1 MKKLIIFLVI
11 IIGIFAGGTYYMG
24 SKIEDKFESMKNSSD
39 FHLKNSE
46 FHRGFT
52 TSHGFIEGQIT
63 KDDIIKA
70 VENIHVYDPKEKQL
84 LLDEINK
91 TALQSIDFR
100 YDFTMKHSPL
110 NGNIEQEGDVK
121 ITTPDIAAALITVF
135 KTDAPIHIKSN
146 TSVTGTHAEF
156 LLKDIVEKNAVSKGF
171 SIITQTTNDKKL
183 KEYTFKIEEILL
195 PSIKFEIKGLEANS
209 KFDEPIDL
217 KQLFKF
223 VKNYTVNLKIQ
234 SIDIGNFVKL
244 SDIADSSKVYES
256 DGNIIAQDMF
266 KIPTID
272 VDDMKFKNML
282 IDWNIKFDA
291 KIGENL
297 DKLYKFASED
307 KEDEFLN
314 IFKQSFKKGASL
326 MIKELSIQNTNGD
339 KLMLNLDSS
348 IDGEGLMQG
357 IIDQDKNK
365 FSKAIKFKGSLK
377 SATTID
383 KLLAPYP
390 KLAQG
395 APMIM
400 LFGGKFIRPEGN
412 GFSVDFALEGD
423 KFKVNNID
431 VADANGILDAAKN
444 DKTSQ
449 NDEAEVSKAV
459 TNLETLLSD
468 YSAYHTSQGKF
479 NKPSN
484 MTNVSL
490 YEIDDTTAI
499 LKTKDK
505 FCIKIS
511 LDEEYITVIKGDDA
525 DDEFCQKIYENKSVK
540 ERLENSINVKHGF

>member
-11 IIGIFAGGTYYMG
+11 IIGIFAGGIYYMG

-70 VENIHVYDPKEKQL
+70 VKNIHLYNPKETQL

-91 TALQSIDFR
+91 IALQSIDFR
-100 YDFTMKHSPL
+100 YDFTMKHSLL

-121 ITTPDIAAALITVF
+121 ITTPNIAAALIAIF

-146 TSVTGTHAEF
+146 TAINGTHAEF
-156 LLKDIVEKNAVSKGF
+156 SLKDISIKGAMLNSF
-171 SIITQTTNDKKL
+171 NIITETTNDKKL
-183 KEYTFKIEEILL
+183 KEYTFKIGKISM
-195 PSIKFEIKGLEANS
+195 PSINSEIKGLEANL

-223 VKNYTVNLKIQ
+223 AKNYTVNFKIQ
-234 SIDIGNFVKL
+234 SINAGNFVKL
-244 SDIADSSKVYES
+244 SDIADSAKVYES

-266 KIPTID
+266 KIPLID
-272 VDDMKFKNML
+272 TDDMKFKDML
-282 IDWNIKFDA
+282 IDWNMKFDA

-297 DKLYKFASED
+297 DELYKFVSED
-307 KEDEFLN
+307 KEDEFLD

-339 KLMLNLDSS
+339 KLALNLDLS
-348 IDGEGLMQG
+348 IDGEGFIQG
-357 IIDQDKNK
+357 IIYEDKNK

-400 LFGGKFIRPEGN
+400 LFGGRFIKPEGN
-412 GFSVDFALEGD
+412 GFSVDFTLEGD

-431 VADANGILDAAKN
+431 VADTSSIFNAGKN

-449 NDEAEVSKAV
+449 NDDAEVSKAV

-468 YSAYHTSQGKF
+468 FSAYYTSQGKF
-479 NKPSN
+479 DKLSN
-484 MTNVSL
+484 MTNVPL
-490 YEIDDTTAI
+490 YEINDTTAT

-505 FCIKIS
+505 SCIKIS
-511 LDEEYITVIKGDDA
+511 LDKEHIAVIKGDDA
-525 DDEFCQKIYENKSVK
+525 DDEFCQKIYENKSVE
-540 ERLENSINVKHGF
+540 ERLEKSISVKPSF

>member
-11 IIGIFAGGTYYMG
+11 IIGIFAGGTYYMS

-70 VENIHVYDPKEKQL
+70 VKNIHLYNPKETQL

-91 TALQSIDFR
+91 IALQSIDFR
-100 YDFTMKHSPL
+100 YDFTMKHSLL
-110 NGNIEQEGDVK
+110 NGSIEQEGDVK
-121 ITTPDIAAALITVF
+121 ITTPDISAALIAIF

-146 TSVTGTHAEF
+146 TAINGTHAEF
-156 LLKDIVEKNAVSKGF
+156 SLKDISIKDEMLNNF
-171 SIITQTTNDKKL
+171 NIITETTNDKKL
-183 KEYTFKIEEILL
+183 KEYTFKIGKISM
-195 PSIKFEIKGLEANS
+195 PSINFEIKGLEANL

-223 VKNYTVNLKIQ
+223 AKNYTVNFKIQ
-234 SIDIGNFVKL
+234 SINVGNFVKL
-244 SDIADSSKVYES
+244 SDIADSAKVYES

-266 KIPTID
+266 KIPLID
-272 VDDMKFKNML
+272 TDDMKFKDML
-282 IDWNIKFDA
+282 IDWNMKFDA

-297 DKLYKFASED
+297 DELYKFASED
-307 KEDEFLN
+307 KEDEFLD

-339 KLMLNLDSS
+339 KLALNLDLS
-348 IDGEGLMQG
+348 IDGEGLIQG
-357 IIDQDKNK
+357 IIDEDNNK

-400 LFGGKFIRPEGN
+400 LFGGRFIKPEGN
-412 GFSVDFALEGD
+412 GFSVDFTLDGD

-431 VADANGILDAAKN
+431 VADTSSIFNAGKN

-449 NDEAEVSKAV
+449 NDDAEVSKAV

-468 YSAYHTSQGKF
+468 FSAYHTSQGKF
-479 NKPSN
+479 DKLSN

-490 YEIDDTTAI
+490 YEIDDTMAT

-505 FCIKIS
+505 SCIKIS
-511 LDEEYITVIKGDDA
+511 LDKEHITVIKGDDA
-525 DDEFCQKIYENKSVK
+525 DDEFCQKIYENKSVE
-540 ERLENSINVKHGF
+540 ERLEKSISVKPSF

>member
-11 IIGIFAGGTYYMG
+11 IIGIFAGGTYYMS

-70 VENIHVYDPKEKQL
+70 VKNIHLYNPKETQL

-91 TALQSIDFR
+91 IALQSIDFR
-100 YDFTMKHSPL
+100 YDFTMKHSLL
-110 NGNIEQEGDVK
+110 NGSIEQEGDVK
-121 ITTPDIAAALITVF
+121 ITTPDIAAALIAIF

-146 TSVTGTHAEF
+146 TAINGTHAEF
-156 LLKDIVEKNAVSKGF
+156 SLKDISIKGAMLNSF
-171 SIITQTTNDKKL
+171 NIITETTNDKKL
-183 KEYTFKIEEILL
+183 KEYTFKIGKISM
-195 PSIKFEIKGLEANS
+195 PSINFEIKGLEANL

-223 VKNYTVNLKIQ
+223 AKNYTVNFKIQ
-234 SIDIGNFVKL
+234 SINVGNFVKL
-244 SDIADSSKVYES
+244 SDIADSAKVYES

-266 KIPTID
+266 KIPLID
-272 VDDMKFKNML
+272 TDDMKFKDML
-282 IDWNIKFDA
+282 IDWNMKFDA

-297 DKLYKFASED
+297 DELYKFASED

-339 KLMLNLDSS
+339 KLALNLDLS
-348 IDGEGLMQG
+348 IDGEGLIQG
-357 IIDQDKNK
+357 IIDEDKNK

-400 LFGGKFIRPEGN
+400 LFGGRFIKPEGN

-431 VADANGILDAAKN
+431 VADTSSIFNAGKN

-449 NDEAEVSKAV
+449 NDDAEVSKAV

-468 YSAYHTSQGKF
+468 FSAYHTSQGKF
-479 NKPSN
+479 DKLSN

-490 YEIDDTTAI
+490 YEIDDTMAT

-505 FCIKIS
+505 SCIKIS
-511 LDEEYITVIKGDDA
+511 LDKEHITVIKGDDA
-525 DDEFCQKIYENKSVK
+525 DDEFCQKIYENKSVE
-540 ERLENSINVKHGF
+540 ERLEKSISVKPSF

>member
-11 IIGIFAGGTYYMG
+11 IIGIFAGGTYYMS

-70 VENIHVYDPKEKQL
+70 VKNIHLYNPKETQL

-91 TALQSIDFR
+91 IALQSIDFR
-100 YDFTMKHSPL
+100 YDFTMKHSLL
-110 NGNIEQEGDVK
+110 NGSIEQEGDVK
-121 ITTPDIAAALITVF
+121 ITTPNIAAALIAIF

-146 TSVTGTHAEF
+146 TAINGTHAEF
-156 LLKDIVEKNAVSKGF
+156 SLKDISIKDEMLNNF
-171 SIITQTTNDKKL
+171 NIITETTNDKKL
-183 KEYTFKIEEILL
+183 KEYTFKIGKISM
-195 PSIKFEIKGLEANS
+195 PSINFEIKGLEANL

-223 VKNYTVNLKIQ
+223 AKNYTVNFKIQ
-234 SIDIGNFVKL
+234 SINVGNFVKL
-244 SDIADSSKVYES
+244 SDIADSAKVYES

-266 KIPTID
+266 KIPLID
-272 VDDMKFKNML
+272 TDDMKFKDML
-282 IDWNIKFDA
+282 IDWNMKFDA

-297 DKLYKFASED
+297 DELYKFASED
-307 KEDEFLN
+307 KEDEFLD

-339 KLMLNLDSS
+339 KLALNLDLS
-348 IDGEGLMQG
+348 IDGEGLIQG
-357 IIDQDKNK
+357 IIDEDKNK

-400 LFGGKFIRPEGN
+400 LFGGRFIRPEGN

-468 YSAYHTSQGKF
+468 FSAYHTSQGKF
-479 NKPSN
+479 DKLSN

-490 YEIDDTTAI
+490 HEIDDTTAT

-505 FCIKIS
+505 SCIKIS
-511 LDEEYITVIKGDDA
+511 LDEEYITVIKGNDA
-525 DDEFCQKIYENKSVK
+525 DDEFCQKIYENKSVE
-540 ERLENSINVKHGF
+540 ERLEKPISVKPSF

>member
-24 SKIEDKFESMKNSSD
+24 SKIEDKFDSMKNSSD

-70 VENIHVYDPKEKQL
+70 VKNIHLYNPKETQL

-91 TALQSIDFR
+91 IALQSIDFR
-100 YDFTMKHSPL
+100 YDFTMKHSLL
-110 NGNIEQEGDVK
+110 NGSIEQEGDVK
-121 ITTPDIAAALITVF
+121 ITTPDIAAALIAIF

-146 TSVTGTHAEF
+146 TAINGTHAEF
-156 LLKDIVEKNAVSKGF
+156 SLKDISIKGAMLNSF
-171 SIITQTTNDKKL
+171 NIITETTNDKKL
-183 KEYTFKIEEILL
+183 KEYTFKIGKISM
-195 PSIKFEIKGLEANS
+195 PSINFEIKGLEANL

-223 VKNYTVNLKIQ
+223 AKNYTVNFKIQ
-234 SIDIGNFVKL
+234 SINVGNFVKL
-244 SDIADSSKVYES
+244 SDIADSAKVYES

-266 KIPTID
+266 KIPLID
-272 VDDMKFKNML
+272 TDDMKFKDML
-282 IDWNIKFDA
+282 IDWNMKFDA

-297 DKLYKFASED
+297 DELYKFASED
-307 KEDEFLN
+307 KEDEFLD

-339 KLMLNLDSS
+339 KLALNLDLS
-348 IDGEGLMQG
+348 IDGEGLIQG
-357 IIDQDKNK
+357 IIDEDNNK

-400 LFGGKFIRPEGN
+400 LFGGRFIKPEGN

-431 VADANGILDAAKN
+431 VADTSSIFNAGKN

-449 NDEAEVSKAV
+449 NDDAEVSKAV

-468 YSAYHTSQGKF
+468 FSAYHTSQGKF
-479 NKPSN
+479 DKLSN

-490 YEIDDTTAI
+490 YEIDDTMAT

-505 FCIKIS
+505 SCIKIS
-511 LDEEYITVIKGDDA
+511 LDKEHITVIKGDDA
-525 DDEFCQKIYENKSVK
+525 DDEFCQKIYENKSVE
-540 ERLENSINVKHGF
+540 ERLEKSISVKPSF

>member
-24 SKIEDKFESMKNSSD
+24 YKIEDKFESMKNSSD

-46 FHRGFT
+46 FHQGFT

-70 VENIHVYDPKEKQL
+70 VKNIHLYNPKETQL

-91 TALQSIDFR
+91 IALQSIDFR
-100 YDFTMKHSPL
+100 YDFTMKHSLL
-110 NGNIEQEGDVK
+110 NGSIEQEGDVK
-121 ITTPDIAAALITVF
+121 ITTPNIAAALIAIF

-146 TSVTGTHAEF
+146 TAINGTHAEF
-156 LLKDIVEKNAVSKGF
+156 SLKDISIKDEMLNSF
-171 SIITQTTNDKKL
+171 NIITETTNDKKL
-183 KEYTFKIEEILL
+183 KEYTFKIGKISM
-195 PSIKFEIKGLEANS
+195 PSINFEIKGLEANL

-223 VKNYTVNLKIQ
+223 TKNYTVNFKIQ
-234 SIDIGNFVKL
+234 SINVGNFVKL
-244 SDIADSSKVYES
+244 SDIADSAKVYES

-266 KIPTID
+266 KIPLID
-272 VDDMKFKNML
+272 TDDMKFKDML
-282 IDWNIKFDA
+282 IDWNMKFDA

-297 DKLYKFASED
+297 DELYKFASED
-307 KEDEFLN
+307 KEDEFLD

-339 KLMLNLDSS
+339 KLALNLDLS
-348 IDGEGLMQG
+348 IDGEGFIQG
-357 IIDQDKNK
+357 IIDEDKNK

-400 LFGGKFIRPEGN
+400 LFGGQFIRPEGN

-431 VADANGILDAAKN
+431 VADTSSIFNAGKN

-449 NDEAEVSKAV
+449 NDDAEVSKAV
-459 TNLETLLSD
+459 TNLMTLLSD
-468 YSAYHTSQGKF
+468 FSAYYTSQGKF
-479 NKPSN
+479 DKLSN

-490 YEIDDTTAI
+490 YEIDDTTAT

-505 FCIKIS
+505 SCIKIS
-511 LDEEYITVIKGDDA
+511 LDKEHITVIKGDDA
-525 DDEFCQKIYENKSVK
+525 DDEFCQKIYENKSVE
-540 ERLENSINVKHGF
+540 ERLEKPISVKPSF

>member
-1 MKKLIIFLVI
+1 
-11 IIGIFAGGTYYMG
+11 
-24 SKIEDKFESMKNSSD
+24 
-39 FHLKNSE
+39 
-46 FHRGFT
+46 
-52 TSHGFIEGQIT
+52 
-63 KDDIIKA
+63 
-70 VENIHVYDPKEKQL
+70 
-84 LLDEINK
+84 
-91 TALQSIDFR
+91 
-100 YDFTMKHSPL
+100 MKHSPL

-121 ITTPDIAAALITVF
+121 ITTPDIAKALITIF

-146 TSVTGTHAEF
+146 TAINGTHAEF
-156 LLKDIVEKNAVSKGF
+156 SLKDITEKDAILNGF
-171 SIITQTTNDKKL
+171 NIITETTHNKEL
-183 KEYTFKIEEILL
+183 KEYTFKIGKISM
-195 PSIKFEIKGLEANS
+195 PSINFEIKGLEVNS

-223 VKNYTVNLKIQ
+223 AKNYTVNLKIQ
-234 SIDIGNFVKL
+234 SINVGNFVKL

-256 DGNIIAQDMF
+256 DGNIIAQDIF
-266 KIPTID
+266 KISTID
-272 VDDMKFKNML
+272 ADDMKFKDML

-297 DKLYKFASED
+297 EKLYKFASED
-307 KEDEFLN
+307 KEDEFLD

-339 KLMLNLDSS
+339 KLALNLDLS

-357 IIDQDKNK
+357 IIDEDKNK
-365 FSKAIKFKGSLK
+365 FSKVIKFKGSLK

-400 LFGGKFIRPEGN
+400 LFGAQYIRPEGN

-431 VADANGILDAAKN
+431 VADTSSIFNAGKN

-449 NDEAEVSKAV
+449 KDDAEVSKAV

-468 YSAYHTSQGKF
+468 FSAYYTSRGKF
-479 NKPSN
+479 DKLSK

-490 YEIDDTTAI
+490 YEIDDTMAT

-505 FCIKIS
+505 SCIKIS
-511 LDEEYITVIKGDDA
+511 LDKEHITVIEGDDA
-525 DDEFCQKIYENKSVK
+525 DDEFCQKIYEDKSVK
-540 ERLENSINVKHGF
+540 EHLEKPISVKSGF

>member
-46 FHRGFT
+46 FHQGFT

-70 VENIHVYDPKEKQL
+70 VKNIHLYNPKETQL

-91 TALQSIDFR
+91 IALQSIDFR
-100 YDFTMKHSPL
+100 YDFTMKHSLL
-110 NGNIEQEGDVK
+110 NGSIEQEGDVK
-121 ITTPDIAAALITVF
+121 ITTPDIAAALIAIF

-146 TSVTGTHAEF
+146 TAINGTHAEF
-156 LLKDIVEKNAVSKGF
+156 SLKDISIKGAMLNSF
-171 SIITQTTNDKKL
+171 NIITETTNDKKL
-183 KEYTFKIEEILL
+183 KEYTFKIGKISM
-195 PSIKFEIKGLEANS
+195 PSINFEIKGLEANL

-223 VKNYTVNLKIQ
+223 AKNYTVNFKIQ
-234 SIDIGNFVKL
+234 SINVGNFVKL
-244 SDIADSSKVYES
+244 SDIADSAKVYES

-266 KIPTID
+266 KIPLID
-272 VDDMKFKNML
+272 TDDMKFKDML
-282 IDWNIKFDA
+282 IDWNMKFDA

-297 DKLYKFASED
+297 DELYKFASED

-339 KLMLNLDSS
+339 KLALNLDLS
-348 IDGEGLMQG
+348 IDGEGLIQG
-357 IIDQDKNK
+357 IIDEDKNK

-400 LFGGKFIRPEGN
+400 LFGGRFIKPEGN

-431 VADANGILDAAKN
+431 VADTSSIFNAGKN

-449 NDEAEVSKAV
+449 NDDAEVSKAV

-468 YSAYHTSQGKF
+468 FSAYYTSQGKF
-479 NKPSN
+479 DKLSN

-490 YEIDDTTAI
+490 YEIDDTMAT

-505 FCIKIS
+505 SCIKIS
-511 LDEEYITVIKGDDA
+511 LDKEHITVIKGDDA
-525 DDEFCQKIYENKSVK
+525 DDEFCQKIYENKSVE
-540 ERLENSINVKHGF
+540 ERLEKPISVKPSF

>member
-11 IIGIFAGGTYYMG
+11 IIGIVVGGTYYMG

-46 FHRGFT
+46 FHRGFM
-52 TSHGFIEGQIT
+52 TSNGFIEGQIT

-70 VENIHVYDPKEKQL
+70 VENMNIYSNKEKQL
-84 LLDEINK
+84 LLKEVNK
-91 TALQSIDFR
+91 IELQSIDFR

-110 NGNIEQEGDVK
+110 NGSIEQEGDVK
-121 ITTPDIAAALITVF
+121 ITTPDIAAGLIAIF

-146 TSVTGTHAEF
+146 TAINGTHAEF
-156 LLKDIVEKNAVSKGF
+156 SLKDITEKDAILNGF
-171 SIITQTTNDKKL
+171 NITTETTNDKEL
-183 KEYTFKIEEILL
+183 KEYTFKIGKISM
-195 PSIKFEIKGLEANS
+195 PSINFEIKGLEANS

-217 KQLFKF
+217 KQLFKC

-297 DKLYKFASED
+297 DKLYRFANEN
-307 KEDEFLN
+307 KEDEFLD
-314 IFKQSFKKGASL
+314 ILKQSFKKGASL

-339 KLMLNLDSS
+339 KLALNLDSS

-400 LFGGKFIRPEGN
+400 LFGGRFIRPEGN

-423 KFKVNNID
+423 KLKVNNID
-431 VADANGILDAAKN
+431 VADKN

>member
-1 MKKLIIFLVI
+1 
-11 IIGIFAGGTYYMG
+11 
-24 SKIEDKFESMKNSSD
+24 
-39 FHLKNSE
+39 FHRKNSE

-70 VENIHVYDPKEKQL
+70 VKNIHLYNPKETQL

-91 TALQSIDFR
+91 IALQSIDFR
-100 YDFTMKHSPL
+100 YDFTMKHSLL
-110 NGNIEQEGDVK
+110 NGSIEQEGDVK
-121 ITTPDIAAALITVF
+121 ITTPNIAAALIAIF
-135 KTDAPIHIKSN
+135 KTYAPIHIKSN
-146 TSVTGTHAEF
+146 TAINGTHAEF
-156 LLKDIVEKNAVSKGF
+156 SLKDISIKGAMLNSF
-171 SIITQTTNDKKL
+171 NIITETTNDKKL
-183 KEYTFKIEEILL
+183 KEYTFKIGKISM
-195 PSIKFEIKGLEANS
+195 PSINSEIKGLEANL

-223 VKNYTVNLKIQ
+223 AKNYTVNFKIQ
-234 SIDIGNFVKL
+234 SINAGNFVKL
-244 SDIADSSKVYES
+244 SDIADSAKVYES

-266 KIPTID
+266 KIPLID
-272 VDDMKFKNML
+272 TDDMKFKDML
-282 IDWNIKFDA
+282 IDWNMKFDA

-297 DKLYKFASED
+297 DELYKFASED
-307 KEDEFLN
+307 KEDEFLD

-339 KLMLNLDSS
+339 KLALNLDLS
-348 IDGEGLMQG
+348 IDGEGFIQG
-357 IIDQDKNK
+357 IIDEDKNK

-400 LFGGKFIRPEGN
+400 LFGGRFIKPEGN

-431 VADANGILDAAKN
+431 VVDTSSIFNAGKN

-449 NDEAEVSKAV
+449 NDDAEVSKAV
-459 TNLETLLSD
+459 ANLETLLSD
-468 YSAYHTSQGKF
+468 FSAYHTSQGKF
-479 NKPSN
+479 DKLSN

-490 YEIDDTTAI
+490 YEIDDTMAT

-505 FCIKIS
+505 SCIKIS
-511 LDEEYITVIKGDDA
+511 LDKEHITVIKGDDA
-525 DDEFCQKIYENKSVK
+525 DDEFCQKIYENKSVE
-540 ERLENSINVKHGF
+540 ERLEKPISVKPSL

>member
-24 SKIEDKFESMKNSSD
+24 SKIEDKFDSMKNSSD

-70 VENIHVYDPKEKQL
+70 VKNIHLYNPKETQL

-91 TALQSIDFR
+91 IALQSIDFR
-100 YDFTMKHSPL
+100 YDFTMKHSLL
-110 NGNIEQEGDVK
+110 NGSIEQEGDVK
-121 ITTPDIAAALITVF
+121 ITTPDIAAALIAIF

-146 TSVTGTHAEF
+146 TAINGTHAEF
-156 LLKDIVEKNAVSKGF
+156 SLKDISIKGAMLNSF
-171 SIITQTTNDKKL
+171 NIITETTNDKKL
-183 KEYTFKIEEILL
+183 KEYTFKIGKISM
-195 PSIKFEIKGLEANS
+195 PSINFEIKGLEANL

-223 VKNYTVNLKIQ
+223 AKNYTVNFKIQ
-234 SIDIGNFVKL
+234 SINVGNFVKL
-244 SDIADSSKVYES
+244 SDIADSAKVYES

-266 KIPTID
+266 KIPLID
-272 VDDMKFKNML
+272 TDDMKFKDML
-282 IDWNIKFDA
+282 IDWNMKFDA

-297 DKLYKFASED
+297 DELYKFASED
-307 KEDEFLN
+307 KENEFLD

-339 KLMLNLDSS
+339 KLALNLDLS
-348 IDGEGLMQG
+348 IDGEGLIQG
-357 IIDQDKNK
+357 IIDEDNNK

-400 LFGGKFIRPEGN
+400 LFGGRFIKPEGN

-431 VADANGILDAAKN
+431 VVDTSSIFNAGKN

-449 NDEAEVSKAV
+449 NDDAEVSKAV

-468 YSAYHTSQGKF
+468 FSAYYTSQGKF
-479 NKPSN
+479 DKLSN

-490 YEIDDTTAI
+490 YEIDDTMAT

-505 FCIKIS
+505 SCIKIS
-511 LDEEYITVIKGDDA
+511 LDKEHITVIKGDDA
-525 DDEFCQKIYENKSVK
+525 DDEFCQKIYENKSVE
-540 ERLENSINVKHGF
+540 ERLEKPISVKPSF

>member
-70 VENIHVYDPKEKQL
+70 VKNIHVYDPKETQL

-91 TALQSIDFR
+91 IALQSIDFR

-110 NGNIEQEGDVK
+110 NGSIEQEGDVK
-121 ITTPDIAAALITVF
+121 ITTPNIAAALIAIF

-146 TSVTGTHAEF
+146 TAINGTHAEF
-156 LLKDIVEKNAVSKGF
+156 SLKDISIKGAMLNSF
-171 SIITQTTNDKKL
+171 NIITETTNDKKL
-183 KEYTFKIEEILL
+183 KEYTLKIGKISM
-195 PSIKFEIKGLEANS
+195 PSINFEIKGLEANS

-223 VKNYTVNLKIQ
+223 AKNYTVNFKIQ
-234 SIDIGNFVKL
+234 SINVGNFVKL
-244 SDIADSSKVYES
+244 SDIADSAKVYES

-266 KIPTID
+266 KIPLID
-272 VDDMKFKNML
+272 ADDMKFKDML

-297 DKLYKFASED
+297 DELYKFASED
-307 KEDEFLN
+307 KEDEFLD

-339 KLMLNLDSS
+339 KLALNLDLS

-357 IIDQDKNK
+357 IIDEDKNK
-365 FSKAIKFKGSLK
+365 FKVIKFKGSLK

-400 LFGGKFIRPEGN
+400 LFGAQYIRPEGN

-431 VADANGILDAAKN
+431 VADISSIFNAGKN

-449 NDEAEVSKAV
+449 NDDAEVSKAV

-468 YSAYHTSQGKF
+468 FSAYHTSQGKF
-479 NKPSN
+479 DKLSN

-490 YEIDDTTAI
+490 YEIDDTMAT

-505 FCIKIS
+505 SCIKIS
-511 LDEEYITVIKGDDA
+511 LNEEHITVIKGDDA
-525 DDEFCQKIYENKSVK
+525 DDEFCQKIYENKSVE
-540 ERLENSINVKHGF
+540 ERLEKPISVKPSF

>member
-70 VENIHVYDPKEKQL
+70 VKNIHLYNPKETQL

-91 TALQSIDFR
+91 IALQSIDFR
-100 YDFTMKHSPL
+100 YDFTMKHSLL
-110 NGNIEQEGDVK
+110 NGSIEQEGDVK
-121 ITTPDIAAALITVF
+121 ITTPDIAAALIAIF

-146 TSVTGTHAEF
+146 TAINGTHAEF
-156 LLKDIVEKNAVSKGF
+156 SLKDISIKGAMLNSF
-171 SIITQTTNDKKL
+171 NIITETTNDKKL
-183 KEYTFKIEEILL
+183 KEYTFKIGKISM
-195 PSIKFEIKGLEANS
+195 PSINFEIKGLEANL

-223 VKNYTVNLKIQ
+223 AKNYTVNFKIQ
-234 SIDIGNFVKL
+234 SINVGNFVKL
-244 SDIADSSKVYES
+244 SDIADSAKVYES

-266 KIPTID
+266 KIPLID
-272 VDDMKFKNML
+272 TDDMKFKDML
-282 IDWNIKFDA
+282 IDWNMKFDA

-297 DKLYKFASED
+297 DELYKFASED
-307 KEDEFLN
+307 KEDEFLD

-326 MIKELSIQNTNGD
+326 MIKEFSIQNTNGD
-339 KLMLNLDSS
+339 KLALNLDLS
-348 IDGEGLMQG
+348 IDGEGLIQG
-357 IIDQDKNK
+357 IIDEDKNK

-400 LFGGKFIRPEGN
+400 LFGGRFIKPEGN

-431 VADANGILDAAKN
+431 VADTSSIFNAGKN

-449 NDEAEVSKAV
+449 NDDAEVSKAV

-468 YSAYHTSQGKF
+468 FSAYYTSQGKF
-479 NKPSN
+479 DKLSN

-490 YEIDDTTAI
+490 YEIDDTMAT

-505 FCIKIS
+505 SCIKIS
-511 LDEEYITVIKGDDA
+511 LDKEHITVIKGDDA
-525 DDEFCQKIYENKSVK
+525 DDEFCQKIYENKSVE
-540 ERLENSINVKHGF
+540 ERLEKPISVKPSF

>member
-11 IIGIFAGGTYYMG
+11 IIGIFAGGTYYMS

-70 VENIHVYDPKEKQL
+70 VKNIHLYNPKETQL

-91 TALQSIDFR
+91 IALQSIDFR
-100 YDFTMKHSPL
+100 YDFTMKHSLL
-110 NGNIEQEGDVK
+110 NGSIEQEGDVK
-121 ITTPDIAAALITVF
+121 ITTPDISAALIAIF

-146 TSVTGTHAEF
+146 TAINGTHAEF
-156 LLKDIVEKNAVSKGF
+156 SLKDISIKDEMLNNF
-171 SIITQTTNDKKL
+171 NIITETTNDKKL
-183 KEYTFKIEEILL
+183 KEYTFKIGKISM
-195 PSIKFEIKGLEANS
+195 PSINFEIKGLEANL

-223 VKNYTVNLKIQ
+223 AKNYTVNFKIQ
-234 SIDIGNFVKL
+234 SINVGNFVKL
-244 SDIADSSKVYES
+244 SDIADSAKVYES

-266 KIPTID
+266 KIPLID
-272 VDDMKFKNML
+272 TDDMKFKDML
-282 IDWNIKFDA
+282 IDWNMKFDA

-297 DKLYKFASED
+297 DELYKFASED
-307 KEDEFLN
+307 KEDEFLD

-339 KLMLNLDSS
+339 KLALNLDLS
-348 IDGEGLMQG
+348 IDGEGLIQG
-357 IIDQDKNK
+357 IIDEDNNK

-400 LFGGKFIRPEGN
+400 LFGGRFIKPEGN

-431 VADANGILDAAKN
+431 VVDTSSIFNAGKN

-449 NDEAEVSKAV
+449 NDDAEVSKAV

-468 YSAYHTSQGKF
+468 FSAYYTSQGKF
-479 NKPSN
+479 DKLSN

-490 YEIDDTTAI
+490 YEIDDTMAT

-505 FCIKIS
+505 SCIKIS
-511 LDEEYITVIKGDDA
+511 LDKEHITVIKGDDA
-525 DDEFCQKIYENKSVK
+525 DDEFCQKIYENKSVE
-540 ERLENSINVKHGF
+540 ERLEKSISVKPSF

>member
-70 VENIHVYDPKEKQL
+70 VKNIHVYDPKETQL

-91 TALQSIDFR
+91 IALQSIDFR
-100 YDFTMKHSPL
+100 YYFTMKHSPL
-110 NGNIEQEGDVK
+110 NGSIEQEGDVK
-121 ITTPDIAAALITVF
+121 ITTPDIATALIDIF

-146 TSVTGTHAEF
+146 TAINGTHAEF
-156 LLKDIVEKNAVSKGF
+156 SLKDISIKGAMLNSF
-171 SIITQTTNDKKL
+171 NIITETTNDKKL
-183 KEYTFKIEEILL
+183 KEYTLKIGKISM
-195 PSIKFEIKGLEANS
+195 PSINFEIKGLEANS

-223 VKNYTVNLKIQ
+223 AKNYTVNFKIQ
-234 SIDIGNFVKL
+234 SVNVENFVKL
-244 SDIADSSKVYES
+244 SDIADSAKVYES

-266 KIPTID
+266 KIPLID
-272 VDDMKFKNML
+272 TDDMKFKDML
-282 IDWNIKFDA
+282 IDWNMKFDA

-297 DKLYKFASED
+297 DELYKFASED
-307 KEDEFLN
+307 KEDEFLD

-339 KLMLNLDSS
+339 KLALNLDLS
-348 IDGEGLMQG
+348 IDGEGLIQG
-357 IIDQDKNK
+357 IIDEDKNK

-400 LFGGKFIRPEGN
+400 LFGGRFIKPEGN

-431 VADANGILDAAKN
+431 VADTSSIFNAGKN

-449 NDEAEVSKAV
+449 NDDAEVSKAV

-468 YSAYHTSQGKF
+468 FSAYHTSQGKF
-479 NKPSN
+479 DKLSN

-490 YEIDDTTAI
+490 YEIDDTMAT

-505 FCIKIS
+505 SCIKIS
-511 LDEEYITVIKGDDA
+511 LDKEHITVIKGDDA
-525 DDEFCQKIYENKSVK
+525 DDEFCQKIYENKSVE
-540 ERLENSINVKHGF
+540 ERLEKPISVKPSF

>member
-11 IIGIFAGGTYYMG
+11 IIGIFAGGTYYMD
-24 SKIEDKFESMKNSSD
+24 SKIEDKFESMKNSID

-70 VENIHVYDPKEKQL
+70 VKNIHLYNPKETQL

-91 TALQSIDFR
+91 IALQSIDFR
-100 YDFTMKHSPL
+100 YDFTMKHSLL
-110 NGNIEQEGDVK
+110 NGSIEQEGDVK
-121 ITTPDIAAALITVF
+121 ITTPNIAAALIAIF

-146 TSVTGTHAEF
+146 TAINDTHAEF
-156 LLKDIVEKNAVSKGF
+156 SLKDISIKGAMLNSF
-171 SIITQTTNDKKL
+171 NIITETTNDKKL
-183 KEYTFKIEEILL
+183 KEYTFKIGKISM
-195 PSIKFEIKGLEANS
+195 PSINSEIKGLEANL

-223 VKNYTVNLKIQ
+223 AKNYTVNFKIQ
-234 SIDIGNFVKL
+234 SINVGNFVKL
-244 SDIADSSKVYES
+244 SDIADSAKVYES

-266 KIPTID
+266 KIPLID
-272 VDDMKFKNML
+272 TDDMKFKDML
-282 IDWNIKFDA
+282 IDWNMKFDA

-297 DKLYKFASED
+297 DELYKFASED
-307 KEDEFLN
+307 KEDEFLD

-339 KLMLNLDSS
+339 KLALNLDLS
-348 IDGEGLMQG
+348 IDGEGLIQG
-357 IIDQDKNK
+357 IIDEDNNK

-400 LFGGKFIRPEGN
+400 LFGGRFIKPEGN

-431 VADANGILDAAKN
+431 VADTSSIFNAGKN

-449 NDEAEVSKAV
+449 NDDAEVSKAV

-468 YSAYHTSQGKF
+468 FSAYHTSQGIFDKL
-479 NKPSN
+479 SN

-490 YEIDDTTAI
+490 YEIDDTMAT

-505 FCIKIS
+505 SCIKIS
-511 LDEEYITVIKGDDA
+511 LDKEHITVIKGDDA
-525 DDEFCQKIYENKSVK
+525 DDEFCQKIYENKSVE
-540 ERLENSINVKHGF
+540 ERLEKPISVKPSF

>member
-11 IIGIFAGGTYYMG
+11 IIGIVVGGTYYMG

-46 FHRGFT
+46 FHRGFM
-52 TSHGFIEGQIT
+52 TSNGFIEGQIT

-70 VENIHVYDPKEKQL
+70 VENMNVYSNKEKQL
-84 LLDEINK
+84 LLKEVNK
-91 TALQSIDFR
+91 IELQSIDFR

-110 NGNIEQEGDVK
+110 NGSIEQEGDVK
-121 ITTPDIAAALITVF
+121 ITTPDIAAGLIAIF

-146 TSVTGTHAEF
+146 TAINGTHAEF
-156 LLKDIVEKNAVSKGF
+156 SLKDISLKDAILNGF
-171 SIITQTTNDKKL
+171 NITTETTNDKEL
-183 KEYTFKIEEILL
+183 KEYTFKIGKISM
-195 PSIKFEIKGLEANS
+195 PSINFEIKGLEANS

-272 VDDMKFKNML
+272 VDDMKFKDML

-297 DKLYKFASED
+297 EKLYKFASED
-307 KEDEFLN
+307 KDDEFLD

-339 KLMLNLDSS
+339 KLALNLDLS
-348 IDGEGLMQG
+348 IDGEDFIQG
-357 IIDQDKNK
+357 IIDEDKNK

-400 LFGGKFIRPEGN
+400 LFGAQYIRPEGN

-423 KFKVNNID
+423 KFKVNNIE
-431 VADANGILDAAKN
+431 VADTSSIFDAGKN

-449 NDEAEVSKAV
+449 KDDAEISKAI

-468 YSAYHTSQGKF
+468 YSAYHTSRGKF
-479 NKPSN
+479 DKPSN

-490 YEIDDTTAI
+490 YEINDTMAT

-505 FCIKIS
+505 SCIKIS
-511 LDEEYITVIKGDDA
+511 LDKEHITVIKGDDA

>member
-11 IIGIFAGGTYYMG
+11 IIGIFAGGTYYMS

-70 VENIHVYDPKEKQL
+70 VKNIHLYNPKETQL

-91 TALQSIDFR
+91 IALQSIDFR
-100 YDFTMKHSPL
+100 YDFTMKHSLL
-110 NGNIEQEGDVK
+110 NGSIEQEGDVK
-121 ITTPDIAAALITVF
+121 ITTPDISAALIAIF

-146 TSVTGTHAEF
+146 TAINGTHAEF
-156 LLKDIVEKNAVSKGF
+156 SLKDISIKDEMLNNF
-171 SIITQTTNDKKL
+171 NIITETTNDKKL
-183 KEYTFKIEEILL
+183 KEYTFKIGKISM
-195 PSIKFEIKGLEANS
+195 PSINFEIKGLEANL

-223 VKNYTVNLKIQ
+223 AKNYTVNFKIQ
-234 SIDIGNFVKL
+234 SINVGNFVKL
-244 SDIADSSKVYES
+244 SDIADSAKVYES

-266 KIPTID
+266 KIPLID
-272 VDDMKFKNML
+272 TDDMKFKDML
-282 IDWNIKFDA
+282 IDWNMKFDA

-297 DKLYKFASED
+297 DELYKFASED
-307 KEDEFLN
+307 KEDEFLD

-339 KLMLNLDSS
+339 KLALNLDLS
-348 IDGEGLMQG
+348 IDGEGLIQG
-357 IIDQDKNK
+357 IIDEDNNK

-400 LFGGKFIRPEGN
+400 LFGGRFIKPEGN
-412 GFSVDFALEGD
+412 GFSVDFTLDGD

-431 VADANGILDAAKN
+431 VADTSSIFNAGKN

-449 NDEAEVSKAV
+449 NDDAEVSKAV

-468 YSAYHTSQGKF
+468 FSAYHTSQGKF
-479 NKPSN
+479 DKLSN

-490 YEIDDTTAI
+490 YEIDDTMAT

-505 FCIKIS
+505 SCIKIS
-511 LDEEYITVIKGDDA
+511 LDKEHITVIKGDDA
-525 DDEFCQKIYENKSVK
+525 DDEFCQKIYENKSVE
-540 ERLENSINVKHGF
+540 ERLEKPISVKPSF

>member
-24 SKIEDKFESMKNSSD
+24 SKIEDKFENMKNSSD

-70 VENIHVYDPKEKQL
+70 VKNIHLYNPKETQL

-91 TALQSIDFR
+91 IALQSIDFR
-100 YDFTMKHSPL
+100 YDFTMKHSLL
-110 NGNIEQEGDVK
+110 NGSIEQEGDVK
-121 ITTPDIAAALITVF
+121 ITTPNIAAALIAIF

-146 TSVTGTHAEF
+146 TAINGTHAEF
-156 LLKDIVEKNAVSKGF
+156 SLKDISIKGAMLNSF
-171 SIITQTTNDKKL
+171 NIITETTNDKKL
-183 KEYTFKIEEILL
+183 KEYTFKIGKISM
-195 PSIKFEIKGLEANS
+195 PSINFEIKGLEANL

-223 VKNYTVNLKIQ
+223 AKNYTVNFKIQ
-234 SIDIGNFVKL
+234 SINVGNFVKL
-244 SDIADSSKVYES
+244 SDIADSAKVYES

-266 KIPTID
+266 KIPLID
-272 VDDMKFKNML
+272 TDDMKFKDML
-282 IDWNIKFDA
+282 IDWNMKFDA

-297 DKLYKFASED
+297 DELYKFASED
-307 KEDEFLN
+307 KEDEFLD

-339 KLMLNLDSS
+339 KLALNLDLS
-348 IDGEGLMQG
+348 IDGEGLIQG
-357 IIDQDKNK
+357 IIDEDNNK

-400 LFGGKFIRPEGN
+400 LFGGRFIKPEGN

-431 VADANGILDAAKN
+431 VADTSSIFNAGKN

-449 NDEAEVSKAV
+449 NDDAEVSKAV

-468 YSAYHTSQGKF
+468 FSAYHTSQGKF
-479 NKPSN
+479 DKLSN

-490 YEIDDTTAI
+490 YEIDDTMAT

-505 FCIKIS
+505 SCIKIS
-511 LDEEYITVIKGDDA
+511 LDKEHITVIKGDDA
-525 DDEFCQKIYENKSVK
+525 DDEFCQKIYENKSVE
-540 ERLENSINVKHGF
+540 ERLEKPISVKPSF

>member
-121 ITTPDIAAALITVF
+121 ITTPDIAKALITIF

-146 TSVTGTHAEF
+146 TAINGTHAEF
-156 LLKDIVEKNAVSKGF
+156 SLKDITEKDAILNGF
-171 SIITQTTNDKKL
+171 NIITETTHKEL
-183 KEYTFKIEEILL
+183 KEYTFKIGKISM
-195 PSIKFEIKGLEANS
+195 PSINFEIQGLEANS

-223 VKNYTVNLKIQ
+223 AKNYTVNLKIQ
-234 SIDIGNFVKL
+234 SINVVNFVKL

-256 DGNIIAQDMF
+256 DGNIIAQDIF
-266 KIPTID
+266 KIATID
-272 VDDMKFKNML
+272 ADDMKFKDML

-297 DKLYKFASED
+297 DELYKFASED
-307 KEDEFLN
+307 KDDEFLN

-339 KLMLNLDSS
+339 KLALNLDLS
-348 IDGEGLMQG
+348 IDGEDFIQG
-357 IIDQDKNK
+357 IIDEDKNK

-400 LFGGKFIRPEGN
+400 LFGAQYIRPEGN

-423 KFKVNNID
+423 KFKVNNIE
-431 VADANGILDAAKN
+431 VADISSAFNAGKN

-449 NDEAEVSKAV
+449 KDDAEVSKAI
-459 TNLETLLSD
+459 TNLETLISD
-468 YSAYHTSQGKF
+468 FSAYYTSQGKF
-479 NKPSN
+479 DKLSN

-490 YEIDDTTAI
+490 YEIDDTMAT

-505 FCIKIS
+505 SCIKIS
-511 LDEEYITVIKGDDA
+511 LDKEHITVIKGDDA

-540 ERLENSINVKHGF
+540 EHLEKPISVKSGF